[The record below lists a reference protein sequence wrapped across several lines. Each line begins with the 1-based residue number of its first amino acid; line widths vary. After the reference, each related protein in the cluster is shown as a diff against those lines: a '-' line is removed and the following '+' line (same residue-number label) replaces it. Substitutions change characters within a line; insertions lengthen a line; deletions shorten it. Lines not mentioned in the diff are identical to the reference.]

1 MAKTILTILTTIPA
15 ALGAVLA
22 GALLTGAHAA
32 MPCAPAE
39 GREAVRIAG
48 EVSGSHLFTEAFG
61 PGWVF
66 ELTPAAR
73 GWVVRI
79 PDSGGIDLAQMTP
92 PLHGP
97 NPRQLFGWHFR
108 NAANTGPNEGDVN
121 APQRLRLFGFD
132 PSLSGTGGWK
142 APPSG
147 EGADDQPGRGALE
160 ILDMG
165 LADLEP
171 GAEARLVYLRFDACL
186 TWPSVYGAARPAA
199 AESPVE
205 ISPEDE
211 EQVRACGLDDG
222 FALGT
227 YLGPAT
233 LGGDFDGD
241 GALDLAAA
249 VTRKSDGKRAIAFCR
264 AGTWLD
270 VIGLEGR
277 WGVHLVADYFD
288 NVDWWGLVERGPVF
302 MGGEGTAPPTLLGD
316 AVVMGKEDSSS
327 VMIYWDGEGWT
338 SYWQGD

>member
-1 MAKTILTILTTIPA
+1 MAIWTKF
-15 ALGAVLA
+15 LA
-22 GALLTGAHAA
+22 GALAA
-32 MPCAPAE
+32 LMAASEAAAALSCARA
-39 GREAVRIAG
+39 GDREAVRIAG
-48 EVSGSHLFTEAFG
+48 EVSGSHVFREAFG
-61 PGWVF
+61 PGWTF

-73 GWVVRI
+73 GWVVRL
-79 PDSGGIDLAQMTP
+79 PDSRGIDLAEMTP

-108 NAANTGPNEGDVN
+108 NADNTGPNEGAVN

-132 PSLSGTGGWK
+132 PRLSGTGGWK
-142 APPSG
+142 PPPGG

-171 GAEARLVYLRFDACL
+171 GEEARLVYLRFQACL
-186 TWPSVYGAARPAA
+186 TWPSVYGAAKP
-199 AESPVE
+199 PVE
-205 ISPEDE
+205 IAPEDE
-211 EQVRACGLDDG
+211 EQMRACGLDEA
-222 FALGT
+222 FALGAH
-227 YLGPAT
+227 LGPAT

-270 VIGLEGR
+270 VVGLEGR

-288 NVDWWGLVERGPVF
+288 RVDWWGLVERGPVF
-302 MGGEGTAPPTLLGD
+302 MGGEGTAPPTLRGD
-316 AVVMGKEDSSS
+316 GIVMGKEDSSS
-327 VMIYWDGEGWT
+327 VLIYWDGEGWT